1 MMFRLRGALVETC
14 IILFIGGLI
23 GAALGIVSNLFV
35 IGVESL
41 GAHREASSLLS
52 INLGGQVVS
61 FSSLLFLWAAA
72 AAVLLIKTS
81 LNISQWVG
89 PADSILA
96 AQQQQQPLNIK
107 QGFASTLA
115 AFASAS
121 GGASVGQYG
130 PIVHFGAT
138 VGVWVK
144 RFVSSRLSHDIYLGC
159 GVAAAISAGFNAPI
173 AGVIFAHEAILR
185 HFSMRAIAPITVASI
200 SASTLGNYWFPNTA
214 ALDIESVVP
223 SLTEVVPTL
232 IVLAPVF
239 SLVAILFMLSLHQAS
254 EVAGK
259 LRLSPTK
266 LLFLGAT
273 ICGLVGVWIP
283 QILGL
288 GISSINHMIAGDFTL
303 TLLATVLVAKI
314 LMTAL
319 CLGCGLPGGMFSPA
333 LFIGV
338 ATGALA
344 GQILTLLGFADI
356 ASIISVAAMA
366 AVSSAVI
373 GAPLSAV
380 MIVLELTQSYQYAV
394 AAMMAVVVCSLLT
407 NRLFGHSFF
416 DRQLLDRGIDLSQG
430 REALALSHVQV
441 EAYASQNY
449 ISATVNSRGDQLLH
463 AMHSGGDTEAYVLN
477 KEGILLGKVNIFAV
491 LEAGSGTI
499 ADFMDTGPLSLY
511 THDSL
516 EHAMATAGEFVGE
529 SLPIVDLD
537 TGQLVGTVTEGSLF
551 QAVIAV
557 QKQARSQERS

>member
-1 MMFRLRGALVETC
+1 MFRLRGALVEVC

-239 SLVAILFMLSLHQAS
+239 SLVAILFMLSLRQAS

>member
-1 MMFRLRGALVETC
+1 MFRLRGALVEVC

-239 SLVAILFMLSLHQAS
+239 SLVAILFMLSLRQAS

-477 KEGILLGKVNIFAV
+477 KEGILLGKLNIFAV

>member
-138 VGVWVK
+138 VGVWIK

-303 TLLATVLVAKI
+303 TLLATLLVAKI

-449 ISATVNSRGDQLLH
+449 ISATVNSRGDQLLN